1 MIDKKKHTE
10 FIDTINKLNDKTDET
25 VLSEFNR
32 IVKKSFELS
41 GGNLNKLPLIINR
54 AKKLMMVKATSGAIK
69 TVREV
74 RIKSREFAKV
84 KIGKV

>member
-1 MIDKKKHTE
+1 MDKKQHTE

-74 RIKSREFAKV
+74 RTKSREFAKV

>member
-1 MIDKKKHTE
+1 MDKKVHE
-10 FIDTINKLNDKTDET
+10 QFIDEINKLNDKTDEQ
-25 VLSEFNR
+25 VLSEFNK
-32 IVKKSFELS
+32 IVKQAFKIS

-54 AKKLMMVKATSGAIK
+54 AKKLVMIKATSGAIK

-74 RIKSREFAKV
+74 RKKSREFAKV

>member
-1 MIDKKKHTE
+1 MDKKQHTE

>member
-1 MIDKKKHTE
+1 MIDKKKHTD
-10 FIDTINKLNDKTDET
+10 FIDEINKLNDKTDET

-54 AKKLMMVKATSGAIK
+54 AKKLLMIKATSGAIK

-84 KIGKV
+84 KIAKV

>member
-1 MIDKKKHTE
+1 MDKKVHE
-10 FIDTINKLNDKTDET
+10 QFIDEINKLNDKTDEQ
-25 VLSEFNR
+25 VLSEFNK
-32 IVKKSFELS
+32 IVKQAFKIS

-54 AKKLMMVKATSGAIK
+54 AKKLVMIKATSGALK

-84 KIGKV
+84 KIGSI